1 MESYIVN
8 VYILEEFMLFRQNEN
23 EKIRMLKEEN
33 EKLKS
38 YIELNSTY
46 PQKAK
51 DIIDELDDKKKIL
64 DEAINEARESKKRYD
79 SLIAEAKKMI
89 NEYRKMYEYFI
100 K

>member
-1 MESYIVN
+1 
-8 VYILEEFMLFRQNEN
+8 MLLRQNEN

-51 DIIDELDDKKKIL
+51 DIIDELDDKKKVL
-64 DEAINEARESKKRYD
+64 DEAINEARESKRRYE
-79 SLIAEAKKMI
+79 SLIVEAKKMI

>member
-8 VYILEEFMLFRQNEN
+8 VYILEEFMLFRHNEN

-51 DIIDELDDKKKIL
+51 DIINELDDKKKVL
-64 DEAINEARESKKRYD
+64 DEAINEAKESKKRYEM
-79 SLIAEAKKMI
+79 LIIEARKMI
-89 NEYRKMYEYFI
+89 DEYRKMYEYFI

>member
-1 MESYIVN
+1 
-8 VYILEEFMLFRQNEN
+8 MLFRHNEN

-51 DIIDELDDKKKIL
+51 SIIDELDDKKNVL
-64 DEAINEARESKKRYD
+64 DEAINEARESKRRYD

-89 NEYRKMYEYFI
+89 NEYKKMYEYFI

>member
-1 MESYIVN
+1 
-8 VYILEEFMLFRQNEN
+8 MLFRQNEN

-64 DEAINEARESKKRYD
+64 DEAINEAKESKKRYD

>member
-1 MESYIVN
+1 
-8 VYILEEFMLFRQNEN
+8 MLFRQNEN

-38 YIELNSTY
+38 YIELNSAY

-51 DIIDELDDKKKIL
+51 DIIDELDDKKKVL
-64 DEAINEARESKKRYD
+64 DEAINEARESKRRYE
-79 SLIAEAKKMI
+79 SLIVEAKNMI